1 MIYNIVAKV
10 LYANGYLQLAENA
23 FRKSKHLT
31 EEDKLHLAIIN
42 IKLFQRYLDH
52 EYIKRAVQILVELR
66 ITIQE
71 ANILLDRIQQSPELK
86 DYIEVLLNEVRP
98 YAVGDYDPLVY
109 LIYDYFRAKRRVLE
123 KSQIQKMIDDVF
135 ESDDVEDNIMKI
147 QGLVFVIENDLKY
160 SPEVISYMMYN
171 SIFPLGY
178 NPNLLPKIIKEKF
191 KEIFRIDKKIVEMTK
206 LMNRT
211 SIPAI
216 QSKIDENKNSMIE
229 QIKQVFLSSLA
240 FYDTDQALSL
250 SKLLIFSLRSLNREE
265 KNKIYEELNF

>member
-31 EEDKLHLAIIN
+31 EEDKLYLAIIN
-42 IKLFQRYLDH
+42 IKLFQRYIDH
-52 EYIKRAVQILVELR
+52 EYIKKAIQILVELR
-66 ITIQE
+66 ITMQE
-71 ANILLDRIQQSPELK
+71 ANLLLDRIQQSPELK
-86 DYIEVLLNEVRP
+86 DYVGMLLNEIRP

-109 LIYDYFRAKRRVLE
+109 LIYDYFRARRKVVE
-123 KSQIQKMIDDVF
+123 KAYIQKMIEEVF
-135 ESDDVEDNIMKI
+135 QSDDSEDNIMKI
-147 QGLVFVIENDLKY
+147 QGLVFVLEQDLKY
-160 SPEVISYMMYN
+160 SPEVVQYMIYN

-178 NPNLLPKIIKEKF
+178 NPNLLPKVIKEKF
-191 KEIFRIDKKIVEMTK
+191 REIFKTDRKIVEMTR

-216 QSKIDENKNSMIE
+216 QSKIDENKSSMIE
-229 QIKQVFLSSLA
+229 QIKDVFLSSLA
-240 FYDTDQALSL
+240 FYDTEQALAL

-265 KNKIYEELNF
+265 KNRIYEELNF